1 MDNYSNQRPN
11 GEPQQNT
18 HKGMRFVFGII
29 MVLVYVGVGVLFL
42 CNVFD
47 IINYTVSIIIGVL
60 LCLYGIFR
68 GYRLY
73 KGETY

>member
-1 MDNYSNQRPN
+1 MDNSNNQP
-11 GEPQQNT
+11 
-18 HKGMRFVFGII
+18 KGMRIVFGIFMI
-29 MVLVYVGVGVLFL
+29 LVYVGVGVLFL

-47 IINYTVSIIIGVL
+47 IINYGVSIAIGVL

-73 KGETY
+73 KGQTN